1 MRKLRDNTV
10 YDEPKRLKIT
20 EKIDPET
27 NARVFVR
34 EDGVLTVRYIDESR
48 LVMFADG
55 TEILTRKEGQTTFTL
70 IKREGYIPIRQV
82 FDPVKARARTVI
94 GLGGTDALMGIE
106 SLMER
111 TNDGRMTEVL
121 MPDKTIV

>member
-1 MRKLRDNTV
+1 M
-10 YDEPKRLKIT
+10 T

-27 NARVFVR
+27 NAKVYVR
-34 EDGVLTVRYIDESR
+34 EDGVLTVVYVDESR

-55 TEILTRKEGQTTFTL
+55 TEIFTRKKEVGGQTVITL
-70 IKREGYIPIRQV
+70 VTKTGYIPVRQV
-82 FDPVKARARTVI
+82 FDPVKARAKTII

-111 TNDGRMTEVL
+111 TNDGRITEVL
-121 MPDKTIV
+121 MPDNTVV